1 MKKYI
6 IGLIAALLSIS
17 YSVVSDAAERSNLRG
32 ERYGEVLL
40 GKGGFI
46 TPKEFDVYNTIGL
59 NNCPEELWSK
69 LDADKIKTDTGSKV
83 VKLNGPRYWTIDG
96 LTGSSLVNPDPRDFG
111 GIAMRHA
118 GTLELSLT
126 DKLNAGVPY
135 AVHKVARTTTWV
147 FDAGKPVYQLIDPS
161 ENVYFMQSYSL
172 QKNPNQTMD
181 RLAKLGSELKLP
193 QGWSFRT
200 RTLKKNYEVTAQ
212 DGMAYVIQD
221 DFDNTYQRSA
231 AKPNEEL

>member
-1 MKKYI
+1 MKRYI
-6 IGLIAALLSIS
+6 VKSIALMLALNCGGMA
-17 YSVVSDAAERSNLRG
+17 DAADRSNLRG

-40 GKGGFI
+40 GKGGLI

-59 NNCPEELWSK
+59 NDCPEELWSK
-69 LDADKIKTDTGSKV
+69 LDADKIKTDTGSKI

-96 LTGSSLVNPDPRDFG
+96 ITGSSLVNPEPRDFG
-111 GIAMRHA
+111 GIAMRLA
-118 GTLELSLT
+118 GVLELSLT

-161 ENVYFMQSYSL
+161 GNVYFMQSYSV
-172 QKNPNQTMD
+172 QKKKDQTVD
-181 RLAKLGSELKLP
+181 SLAKLGANLKLP
-193 QGWSFRT
+193 QGWKFRT
-200 RTLKKNYEVTAQ
+200 VTLRKPYDLKAL

-221 DFDNTYQRSA
+221 DFENTYQRSA
-231 AKPNEEL
+231 ATPGDDL